1 MNRAHWAAW
10 AIAGLSLVLV
20 VSLFVTGC
28 SDRAPVEEAADVA
41 ATNSYLQSV
50 VRDLCGD
57 ELEVMCLAP
66 PGMCP
71 GHFDISPAQVNRLRN
86 CRVLLLFDFQQK
98 IESSL
103 GRLKDNGLQ
112 TSLIEASSGLCVPQ
126 TYLEMCRQVSRVLSQ
141 VYPERAA
148 QMGARIAEI
157 ETRLSALAAEAL
169 AAIQGSGADS
179 ADIMVSNHQAEFA
192 EWLGF
197 ETVATFVGSD
207 VETISNI
214 DHCLKQAEGND
225 IRFVVAN
232 LQEGTSL
239 ANALADRLGA
249 KAVVFSNFPAQVD
262 GATGFDTLVRDNV
275 RDLLEAAQR

>member
-1 MNRAHWAAW
+1 M
-10 AIAGLSLVLV
+10 
-20 VSLFVTGC
+20 
-28 SDRAPVEEAADVA
+28 
-41 ATNSYLQSV
+41 
-50 VRDLCGD
+50 
-57 ELEVMCLAP
+57 
-66 PGMCP
+66 
-71 GHFDISPAQVNRLRN
+71 
-86 CRVLLLFDFQQK
+86 
-98 IESSL
+98 
-103 GRLKDNGLQ
+103 
-112 TSLIEASSGLCVPQ
+112 
-126 TYLEMCRQVSRVLSQ
+126 
-141 VYPERAA
+141 
-148 QMGARIAEI
+148 
-157 ETRLSALAAEAL
+157 RLSALSAEAL
-169 AAIQGSGADS
+169 AAIQGSGAGS
-179 ADIMVSNHQAEFA
+179 ADVLVSNHQVEFA
-192 EWLGF
+192 EWLGL